1 VTVEATLERAAPS
14 PPPQCWKFWATTLWA
29 VAGVATFMVVGAAW
43 MFALAVWGDAEPEPA
58 IEHYQTLLRSHQA
71 LQAAGFGVAAVC
83 GFGVLALAIRLT
95 GLAIPEY
102 LGLIRP
108 QARDLGWGLAGL
120 VAIYLAFWLVFYLVG
135 NSPSRY
141 AVNLYRDAL
150 TNGSLPVLL
159 LGLVVAAPLGEE
171 LLIRGFLFRG
181 WAASRLGPT
190 GAIVLTALVWTFL
203 HTQYDWLVLSQIFC
217 IGLLYGWIRR
227 RGGSTTATM
236 ILHAGQNAWSFAFFL
251 LLDKLGLIAGA

>member
-1 VTVEATLERAAPS
+1 VTAEATLELAAPS
-14 PPPQCWKFWATTLWA
+14 PLPQRWKFWATTFWA
-29 VAGVATFMVVGAAW
+29 VAGVATFMVVGAVW
-43 MFALAVWGDAEPEPA
+43 MFALAVWGDTEPEPSM
-58 IEHYQTLLRSHQA
+58 EHYQALLRSHQA

-83 GFGVLALAIRLT
+83 AFGVLALSIRLT
-95 GLAIPEY
+95 GLGVREY

-108 QARDLGWGLAGL
+108 RARDLGLGL
-120 VAIYLAFWLVFYLVG
+120 VGLIAIYLAFWLVFYVVG
-135 NSPSRY
+135 NSPSRF

-150 TNGSLPVLL
+150 TNGSLPMLL
-159 LGLVVAAPLGEE
+159 LGTVVAAPLGEE

-217 IGLLYGWIRR
+217 IGLLYGWVRR